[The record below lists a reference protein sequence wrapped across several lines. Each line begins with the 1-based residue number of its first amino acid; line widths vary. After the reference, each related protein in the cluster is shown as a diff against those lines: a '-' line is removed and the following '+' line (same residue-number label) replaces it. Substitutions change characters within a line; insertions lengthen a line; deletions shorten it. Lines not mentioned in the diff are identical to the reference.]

1 MNKFKVIYADPPWTF
16 KTYSK
21 KGLGRSAEA
30 HYDCMDL
37 EAIKALGPQVKDWAD
52 KDSVLLMWVTDPF
65 LQKGFEVIESWGFKY
80 KTVGFYWVKTKY
92 IVSDNGMY
100 SKIINPIGTG
110 YWSRANPEQ
119 CLLATKGHPKRLNAD
134 VHKLV
139 NSERRQHSQKPDEM
153 YSKIERLCEGPYL
166 EMFARQTA
174 PGWTAW
180 GNEVET
186 GPGVRRWSSKGYPEQ
201 CVTDSLSP

>member
-180 GNEVET
+180 GNEV
-186 GPGVRRWSSKGYPEQ
+186 
-201 CVTDSLSP
+201 